1 MIFGTVFEI
10 WSAGQAFLPDHP
22 SNMRFKELPMSPKA
36 KRAALIGYDC
46 LIPKRLEAM
55 LAQGGLDNFRKFM
68 AEGSFIPEGYN
79 LPTVTPPSW
88 ATICTGAYPRTH
100 GVEDYYYYHEGRS
113 LDYKETSQAFG
124 SDILTAQ
131 TIWDAW
137 DKAGK
142 KCIVVNYPMS
152 WPSHMNNGILVMG
165 QGLSP
170 AETRWPLHGN
180 EHKEFLASESVI
192 STDYYPMGVQ
202 GRFDDAKGW
211 KNLPDC
217 DEPLEMTVK
226 MHFKESIE
234 PLNDQT
240 WYGLAWESGDDG
252 FDTFAL
258 CPEKDYAK
266 AFFTIKVGQW
276 SEPVQHDFTIAAD
289 GRTEKGVFRCKL
301 MQLSDDAEEFKL
313 YVSGI
318 AGRIGFISPASAA
331 DQIDLSRQ
339 ITANDIGLVA
349 YLHGIIDTDTVCEL
363 VEFHSAW
370 LWNAVK
376 CLLTANP
383 DWDLF
388 YMHSHPIDW
397 FYHGWL
403 SDLDSKDPEVRARAE
418 KMERH
423 IYTVEDRLLGNL
435 MELMGEETLMCVCS
449 DHGATPMGPILNT
462 AHALR
467 EAGLCS
473 YEPKKSENYWDIY
486 EESEGFNYVLDVNK
500 SLAVPQRYM
509 FVYVNLKGR
518 YPGGIVEPE
527 DYEKVRS
534 RIIDALLDYRHPETG
549 ERPVLLAVRKEDAH
563 VFGMGGAQAG
573 DVVYVLKPEYMAEH
587 GYGLP
592 TGESGCGSLKNL
604 LMFRGPN
611 IKKGFR
617 YPRPRW
623 LADIVPTLCYITGNP
638 IPADAEGAP
647 IYQIMEDPNLVK

>member
-1 MIFGTVFEI
+1 MC
-10 WSAGQAFLPDHP
+10 
-22 SNMRFKELPMSPKA
+22 KENTHMAAKA

-55 LAQGGLDNFRKFM
+55 LAQGGLDNFRRFM

-113 LDYKETSQAFG
+113 LDYKETTQAFG

-137 DKAGK
+137 DKEGK

-152 WPSHMNNGILVMG
+152 WPSHMKNGVMIMG
-165 QGLSP
+165 EGLSP

-192 STDYYPMGVQ
+192 SSDFYPMGVQ
-202 GRFDDAKGW
+202 CRFDDARGW
-211 KNLPDC
+211 KNLPEC
-217 DEPLEMTVK
+217 DEPLEIEVK
-226 MHFKESIE
+226 MHFKEAIE
-234 PLNDQT
+234 PVKDQI
-240 WYGLAWESGDDG
+240 WYGLTWESGDDG
-252 FDTFAL
+252 YDVFAL
-258 CPEKDYAK
+258 CPERDYSR
-266 AFFTIKVGQW
+266 AFFTIRKGEW
-276 SEPVQHDFTIAAD
+276 SGPVQHDFTIAAD

-318 AGRIGFISPASAA
+318 AGRIGFIAPPEAA
-331 DQIDLSRQ
+331 QQIDFSKH

-370 LWNAVK
+370 LWNTVES
-376 CLLTANP
+376 LLRANP

-403 SDLDSKDPEVRARAE
+403 SELDSKDPEVRARAE

-423 IYTVEDRLLGNL
+423 IYTVEDRLLGRL
-435 MELMGEETLMCVCS
+435 MDIMGDETLMCVCS

-486 EESEGFNYVLDVNK
+486 EETEGFNYVLDVSK
-500 SLAVPQRYM
+500 SQAVPQRYM

-527 DYEKVRS
+527 DYEKVRD
-534 RIIDALLDYRHPETG
+534 RIINALLDYKHPETG

-611 IKKGFR
+611 IRKGCR

-623 LADIVPTLCYITGNP
+623 LAEIVPTLCYITGNP
-638 IPADAEGAP
+638 VPADAEGGP
-647 IYQIMEDPNLVK
+647 IYQIMEDPDLVK

>member
-1 MIFGTVFEI
+1 MAV
-10 WSAGQAFLPDHP
+10 Q
-22 SNMRFKELPMSPKA
+22 A

-55 LAQGGLDNFRKFM
+55 LAEGGLDNFRAFM

-100 GVEDYYYYHEGRS
+100 GVEDYYYYQEGNS
-113 LDYKETSQAFG
+113 LEHKKTCQAFG

-142 KCIVVNYPMS
+142 KCVVINYPMS
-152 WPSHMNNGILVMG
+152 WPSHMANGVMIMG
-165 QGLSP
+165 QGLTP
-170 AETRWPLHGN
+170 AETRWPLNGN
-180 EHKEFLASESVI
+180 EHKEFLASEGVI
-192 STDYYPMGVQ
+192 STDFYHMGAQ
-202 GRFDDAKGW
+202 GRFDSAKGW

-217 DEPLEMTVK
+217 DEPLEMEVR
-226 MHFKESIE
+226 MRFKESVD
-234 PLNDQT
+234 PLEDQV

-258 CPEKDYAK
+258 CPEKDYAT
-266 AFFTIKVGQW
+266 AFFTIRQGQW
-276 SEPVQHDFTIAAD
+276 SEPAQHDFTVKAD

-301 MQLSDDAEEFKL
+301 LTLSDDAEDFKL

-318 AGRIGFISPASAA
+318 SGRTGFIAPPEAA
-331 DQIDLSRQ
+331 DQIDFSRH

-349 YLHGIIDTDTVCEL
+349 YMHGVIDTDTVCEL
-363 VEFHSAW
+363 ARFHSDW
-370 LWNAVK
+370 LWNTIECTLK
-376 CLLTANP
+376 THP
-383 DWDLF
+383 DWALF

-403 SDLDSKDPEVRARAE
+403 SEVDSADEEVRVRARA
-418 KMERH
+418 MERR
-423 IYTVEDRLLGNL
+423 IYEIEDALLGRL
-435 MELMGEETLMCVCS
+435 MRLMGKETLMCVCS

-462 AHALR
+462 AAALKQ
-467 EAGLCS
+467 AGLCS
-473 YEPKKSENYWDIY
+473 YEPRKSENYWDIY
-486 EESEGFNYVLDVNK
+486 EETEGFDYVLDVAK
-500 SLAVPQRYM
+500 SVAVPQRYM
-509 FVYVNLKGR
+509 FVYVNLKGK

-527 DYEKVRS
+527 DYEKVRDQ
-534 RIIDALLDYRHPETG
+534 IIDALLDYRHPDTG
-549 ERPVLLAVRKEDAH
+549 ERPILLAVRKEDAH

-573 DVVYVLKPEYMAEH
+573 DVVYALKPEYMAEH
-587 GYGLP
+587 GYGFP

-611 IKKGFR
+611 IKKGYR

-623 LADIVPTLCYITGNP
+623 LADIVPTLCYVTGNP

-647 IYQIMEDPNLVK
+647 IYQIMENPDLVD

>member
-1 MIFGTVFEI
+1 M
-10 WSAGQAFLPDHP
+10 AD
-22 SNMRFKELPMSPKA
+22 KA

-55 LAQGGLDNFRKFM
+55 LAQGGLEHFRAFM
-68 AEGSFIPEGYN
+68 NEGSFIPEGYN

-113 LDYKETSQAFG
+113 LDYKETTQAFG
-124 SDILTAQ
+124 SDIVTAE

-137 DKAGK
+137 DKNGK

-152 WPSHMNNGILVMG
+152 WPSRMKNGVMIMG

-192 STDYYPMGVQ
+192 STEFYPMGVQ
-202 GRFDDAKGW
+202 GTFDDAKGW
-211 KNLPDC
+211 KNLPEC
-217 DEPLEMTVK
+217 DEPLEMVVN
-226 MHFKESIE
+226 MAFKECVE
-234 PLNDQT
+234 PVEGQT
-240 WYGLAWESGDDG
+240 WYCLAWESGDDG
-252 FDTFAL
+252 YDRIAL
-258 CPEKDYAK
+258 CPEKDYSK
-266 AFFTIKVGQW
+266 AFFTIRLGEW
-276 SEPVQHDFTIAAD
+276 SEPVQHDFTIKAD

-313 YVSGI
+313 YISGI
-318 AGRIGFISPASAA
+318 AGRIGFIAPPEAA
-331 DQIDLSRQ
+331 DQIDFSKH

-349 YLHGIIDTDTVCEL
+349 FLHGIIDTDTVCEL

-370 LWNAVK
+370 LWNTVES
-376 CLLTANP
+376 LLKANP

-403 SDLDSKDPEVRARAE
+403 SELDSKDPEIRARAE

-423 IYTVEDRLLGNL
+423 IYEVEDRLLGRL
-435 MELMGEETLMCVCS
+435 MDIMGDDTLMCVCS

-462 AHALR
+462 AHALKQ
-467 EAGLCS
+467 AGLCS

-486 EESEGFNYVLDVNK
+486 EETEGFNYVLDVSK

-509 FVYVNLKGR
+509 FVYVNLKGKYR
-518 YPGGIVEPE
+518 RARGLREGARPDHRCPARLQASRDRRAARAPRGTQGRRACLRHGRRAGGRRGVRPQARVHGGTRLRPAHRRIRLRQPQEPPH
-527 DYEKVRS
+527 VPR
-534 RIIDALLDYRHPETG
+534 PEHQ
-549 ERPVLLAVRKEDAH
+549 E
-563 VFGMGGAQAG
+563 
-573 DVVYVLKPEYMAEH
+573 
-587 GYGLP
+587 GLP
-592 TGESGCGSLKNL
+592 LHPPALAGGHRAHPLLHDRRPGARGRRRRAHLPDHGRPQYGEVG
-604 LMFRGPN
+604 
-611 IKKGFR
+611 
-617 YPRPRW
+617 
-623 LADIVPTLCYITGNP
+623 
-638 IPADAEGAP
+638 
-647 IYQIMEDPNLVK
+647 

>member
-1 MIFGTVFEI
+1 M
-10 WSAGQAFLPDHP
+10 AA
-22 SNMRFKELPMSPKA
+22 KA
-36 KRAALIGYDC
+36 KRAALIGFDC
-46 LIPKRLEAM
+46 LIPKRLEGM
-55 LAQGGLDNFRKFM
+55 LAQGGLENFRRFM
-68 AEGSFIPEGYN
+68 TEGSFIPEGYN

-137 DKAGK
+137 DKTGK

-152 WPSHMNNGILVMG
+152 WPSHMKNGVMIMG
-165 QGLSP
+165 EGLSP

-192 STDYYPMGVQ
+192 STEFYPMGVQ
-202 GRFDDAKGW
+202 GSFDDAEGW
-211 KNLPDC
+211 KNLP
-217 DEPLEMTVK
+217 EGEEHLEMTVR

-234 PLNDQT
+234 PLEDQT
-240 WYGLAWESGDDG
+240 WYCLAWESGDDG
-252 FDTFAL
+252 IDTVAL

-266 AFFTIKVGQW
+266 AFFTIRKGEW
-276 SEPVQHDFTIAAD
+276 SQPVQHDFTVKAD

-301 MQLSDDAEEFKL
+301 MRLSDDAEEFKL
-313 YVSGI
+313 YMSGI
-318 AGRIGFISPASAA
+318 AGRCGFIAPASAA
-331 DQIDLSRQ
+331 DQIDFSRD

-370 LWNAVK
+370 LWNTVES
-376 CLLTANP
+376 LLKANP

-403 SDLDSKDPEVRARAE
+403 SELDSKDDDTA
-418 KMERH
+418 
-423 IYTVEDRLLGNL
+423 
-435 MELMGEETLMCVCS
+435 MCVCS

-462 AHALR
+462 AHALK

-473 YEPKKSENYWDIY
+473 YEPKKSENFWDIY
-486 EESEGFNYVLDVNK
+486 EESEGFNYVLDVSK
-500 SLAVPQRYM
+500 SRAVPQRYM

-527 DYEKVRS
+527 DYETVRDA
-534 RIIDALLDYRHPETG
+534 IINALLDYRHPETG
-549 ERPVLLAVRKEDAH
+549 ERPVLLAVRREDAQ

-604 LMFRGPN
+604 LLFRGPN

-623 LADIVPTLCYITGNP
+623 LADIVPTLCYLTGNP
-638 IPADAEGAP
+638 IPADAEGGP
-647 IYQIMEDPNLVK
+647 IYQIMEDPNLVG